1 MFFKFINTS
10 TIGIKTTFGKF
21 SKTINPG
28 LAWYIPIVQSIHPV
42 STRVNQQNF
51 KFNVKT
57 KDNNITGL
65 QLAVQYKIEPDD
77 VEKAFF
83 SLSNPIEQISS
94 YIENNVRSTVPKLT
108 LDELFESQ
116 NTIGES
122 VSNDLKNKMADY
134 GFTIVNTLITSI
146 DPSREVVEAMN
157 RINASARLKEAAKNE
172 AEADYIKK
180 VREAEADR
188 DRKRLQGEGISM
200 QRQAIIKGYEAG
212 VATLTEKF
220 GLSPKDVVN
229 FVTCV
234 QHLDT
239 IEAIG
244 KSQNAKVLFLNHN
257 ENKFRDIFMQ
267 SLEAKE
273 DKKEE

>member
-21 SKTINPG
+21 TKTVPAG

-42 STRVNQQNF
+42 STRVKQENF

-65 QLAVQYKIEPDD
+65 QLAVQYKIDPDD

-83 SLSNPIEQISS
+83 SLSSPIQQISS

-122 VSNDLKNKMADY
+122 VSNDLKHKMADY
-134 GFTIVNTLITSI
+134 GYTIVNTLITSI
-146 DPSREVVEAMN
+146 DPSKEVVEAMN
-157 RINASARLKEAAKNE
+157 RINASSRLKEAAKNE
-172 AEADYIKK
+172 AEANYIKEVK
-180 VREAEADR
+180 QAEADR
-188 DRKRLQGEGISM
+188 DRKRLQGEGISL
-200 QRQAIIKGYEAG
+200 QRAAIIKGYETG
-212 VATLTEKF
+212 VSNLSEKF
-220 GLSPKDVVN
+220 GLSPKDIIT
-229 FVTCV
+229 FVLST
-234 QHLDT
+234 QNLDML
-239 IEAIG
+239 ESIG
-244 KSQNAKVLFLNHN
+244 KSENTKVLFLNHN
-257 ENKFRDIFMQ
+257 ENKLRDIFMQ
-267 SLEAKE
+267 SNEAIV
-273 DKKEE
+273 DKQD